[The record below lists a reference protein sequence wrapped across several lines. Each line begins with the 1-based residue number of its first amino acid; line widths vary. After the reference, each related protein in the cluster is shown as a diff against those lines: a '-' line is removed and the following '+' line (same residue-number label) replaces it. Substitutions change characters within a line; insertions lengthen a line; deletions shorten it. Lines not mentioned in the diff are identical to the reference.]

1 ITKVG
6 ALVTTIDDIYDEY
19 GSLDELKVFTKA
31 IKSHK
36 GYQEDETERGK
47 TANSITCYMHDTGLS
62 EEVARGYIKVLI
74 DEAWRKLIKARVD
87 CSQESADPIIDM
99 AINLARISTCTY
111 QITNTGMDME
121 LLILDTRSESCPRLL
136 TLLK

>member
-1 ITKVG
+1 
-6 ALVTTIDDIYDEY
+6 DIP
-19 GSLDELKVFTKA
+19 LINPVCVLLRMRL
-31 IKSHK
+31 
-36 GYQEDETERGK
+36 RGK

-74 DEAWRKLIKARVD
+74 DEAWRKLIKARAD

-111 QITNTGMDME
+111 QYGDG
-121 LLILDTRSESCPRLL
+121 SWSS
-136 TLLK
+136 